1 MTVSNYNNYPENVG
15 VLAMEMY
22 FPKRCVNQ
30 TEMETFD
37 GVSAGKYTIGLG
49 QEKMAFI
56 DDREDIQSVCLT
68 AVKSLMEKHNIS
80 YTDIGRLEVGTET
93 IIDKSKSVK
102 TCLMT
107 LFSEHGNTEIEG
119 IDTTNACYGGF
130 AAFSNAI
137 NWIESSSWD
146 GRFAIVVAGD
156 LALYASGAARP
167 TSGAGVVAML
177 VGKDAPIVVERGL
190 RATHME
196 HAYDFYKPD
205 MHSEYPVVDGKFSN
219 TCYIRAFDSCYNRYM
234 ARLAKAEENEK
245 PSMDDIDYVVCHSP
259 YAKLVNKSF
268 ARASYNDF
276 IRDKDNEKYAALKPF
291 EEMSYADSL
300 ENKDL
305 ERALM
310 GLTKSG
316 YAQKVGPAAYAPKQI
331 GNMYTAAVWAGLASL
346 ISEVDSETLLNKRIM
361 LYSYGSGLAASMISF
376 RVRSSTDEIKSKL
389 NLRQRLDERTHS
401 KPEDFAEAMKIRENT
416 HNACDMI
423 PTGDLENIATG
434 TYYIEKIDDKWRRFY
449 KRKD

>member
-1 MTVSNYNNYPENVG
+1 MTANNFDHYPKNVG
-15 VLAMEMY
+15 ILAMEMY
-22 FPKRCVNQ
+22 FPSRCVNQ
-30 TEMETFD
+30 SEMETFD

-49 QEKMAFI
+49 QDVMAFI
-56 DDREDIQSVCLT
+56 DDREDIQSISLT
-68 AVKSLMEKHNIS
+68 AVQNLMEKYNIA

-102 TCLMT
+102 TTLMT

-130 AAFSNAI
+130 SAFSNAV

-146 GRFAIVVAGD
+146 GRYALVVAGD

-177 VGKDAPIVVERGL
+177 IGKDAPIVVERGL
-190 RATHME
+190 RSTHME

-219 TCYIRAFDSCYNRYM
+219 VCYLRAFDACYTRYM
-234 ARLAKAEENEK
+234 KRLGQSINKDK

-276 IRDKDNEKYAALKPF
+276 RLDSENAKYEPLQAFAEL
-291 EEMSYADSL
+291 SYAESL
-300 ENKDL
+300 ENRDL
-305 ERALM
+305 EKACV
-310 GLTKSG
+310 GLSKAG
-316 YAQKVGPAAYAPKQI
+316 YNQKVLPCAYVPKQI

-346 ISEVDSETLLNKRIM
+346 VSEVSSDELQGKRVL

-376 RVRSSTDEIKSKL
+376 RINGSTADQQKVL
-389 NLRQRLDERTHS
+389 NMRERLAQRTFA
-401 KPEDFAEAMKIRENT
+401 KPEDFANAMKMRETT
-416 HNACDMI
+416 HNACDYT
-423 PTGDLENIATG
+423 PSGSLDHIASG
-434 TYYIEKIDDKWRRFY
+434 AYYLEKIDDKWRRFY

>member
-1 MTVSNYNNYPENVG
+1 MAATNYPQNVG
-15 VLAMEMY
+15 ILAMEMY
-22 FPKRCVNQ
+22 FPQRCVNQ
-30 TEMETFD
+30 PEMESFD

-56 DDREDIQSVCLT
+56 DDREDIQSICLT
-68 AVKSLMEKHNIS
+68 AVQNLMEKYNIA

-93 IIDKSKSVK
+93 IIDKSKAVK

-107 LFSEHGNTEIEG
+107 LFSEHGNNEIEG

-130 AAFSNAI
+130 SAFSNAV

-146 GRFAIVVAGD
+146 GRYAIVVAGD
-156 LALYASGAARP
+156 LALYASGSARP
-167 TSGAGVVAML
+167 TSGAGVVAIL
-177 VGKDAPIVVERGL
+177 IGKDAPIVVERGL

-219 TCYIRAFDSCYNRYM
+219 TCYLRAFDSCYRRYM
-234 ARLAKAEENEK
+234 ARLAKIENKEK
-245 PSMDDIDYVVCHSP
+245 TSMDDIDYVVCHSP

-276 IRDKDNEKYAALKPF
+276 LLDPENEKYATIKPF
-291 EEMSYADSL
+291 QDLTYAESL

-305 ERALM
+305 EKACM
-310 GLTKSG
+310 TLTKAG
-316 YAQKVGPAAYAPKQI
+316 YAQKVGPCAFVPKQI

-346 ISEVDSETLLNKRIM
+346 VSEVDSETLQNKRV
-361 LYSYGSGLAASMISF
+361 LFYSYGSGLAASMISF
-376 RVRSSTDEIKSKL
+376 RINSSTEKIKNTL
-389 NLRQRLDERTHS
+389 NLRERLAARTHS
-401 KPEDFAEAMKIRENT
+401 KPEDFSEAMKMRELT
-416 HNACDMI
+416 HNARDFS
-423 PTGDLENIATG
+423 PKGSLEHIASG
-434 TYYIEKIDDKWRRFY
+434 VYYIEKIDDKWRRFY

>member
-1 MTVSNYNNYPENVG
+1 MTATTFEHYPENVG
-15 VLAMEMY
+15 ILAMEMY
-22 FPKRCVNQ
+22 FPSRCVDQ
-30 TEMETFD
+30 SEMETFD

-56 DDREDIQSVCLT
+56 DDREDIQSICLT
-68 AVKSLMEKHNIS
+68 AVHNLMEKYNIA

-102 TCLMT
+102 TTLMT
-107 LFSEHGNTEIEG
+107 LFGEHGNYEIEG

-130 AAFSNAI
+130 NAFSNAV

-146 GRFAIVVAGD
+146 GRYAIVIAGD

-177 VGKDAPIVVERGL
+177 IGKNAPIVVERGL
-190 RATHME
+190 RSTHME

-205 MHSEYPVVDGKFSN
+205 MHSEYPVVDGKYSN
-219 TCYIRAFDSCYNRYM
+219 TCYLAAFDACYNRYM
-234 ARLAKAEENEK
+234 GRLGKALNKEK
-245 PSMDDIDYVVCHSP
+245 PSMDDIDYLVCHSP

-276 IRDKDNEKYAALKPF
+276 LKDPENEKFAPLAGFK
-291 EEMSYADSL
+291 EVSYAESL
-300 ENKDL
+300 ENRDL
-305 ERALM
+305 EKACVGM
-310 GLTKSG
+310 TKAG
-316 YAQKVGPAAYAPKQI
+316 YAQKVGPAAFVPKQI
-331 GNMYTAAVWAGLASL
+331 GNMYTAAVWSGLASL
-346 ISEVDSETLLNKRIM
+346 ISEVDSETLKDKRVL

-376 RVRSSTDEIKSKL
+376 RITGSTDGIKQKL
-389 NLRQRLDERTHS
+389 NLRERLAARTIA
-401 KPEDFAEAMKIRENT
+401 KPEDFAEAMAIREKT
-416 HNACDMI
+416 HNVRDYV
-423 PTGDLENIATG
+423 PSGNLDHIASG
-434 TYYIEKIDDKWRRFY
+434 VYYVEKIDDKWRRFY

>member
-1 MTVSNYNNYPENVG
+1 MTQSTFEHYPQNVG
-15 VLAMEMY
+15 ILAMDMY
-22 FPKRCVNQ
+22 FPSRCVEQ
-30 TEMETFD
+30 SEMEAFD

-56 DDREDIQSVCLT
+56 DDREDIQSICLT
-68 AVKSLMEKHNIS
+68 AVQTLMEKYNLA

-102 TCLMT
+102 TTLMT
-107 LFSEHGNTEIEG
+107 LFAEHGNTEIEG

-130 AAFSNAI
+130 SAFSNAV
-137 NWIESSSWD
+137 NWVESSSWD
-146 GRFAIVVAGD
+146 GRKAIVIAGD

-177 VGKDAPIVVERGL
+177 VGPDAPIVLERGL
-190 RATHME
+190 RSTHME

-219 TCYIRAFDSCYNRYM
+219 VCYLRAFDTCYNRYM
-234 ARLAKAEENEK
+234 SRLGKQLNKEH

-268 ARASYNDF
+268 ARASYNDYL
-276 IRDKDNEKYAALKPF
+276 RDRANEKYAPIQQFGELTH
-291 EEMSYADSL
+291 DQSL
-300 ENKDL
+300 ENRDL
-305 ERALM
+305 EKACV
-310 GLTKSG
+310 GFTKAG
-316 YAQKVGPAAYAPKQI
+316 YAQKVGPCAFAPKQI

-346 ISEVDSETLLNKRIM
+346 VSEVDSETLQGKRVL
-361 LYSYGSGLAASMISF
+361 LYSYGSGLAASMVSF
-376 RVRSSTDEIKSKL
+376 RVNSTTTDIKEKL
-389 NLRQRLDERTHS
+389 SLRERLAARTHT
-401 KPEDFAEAMKIRENT
+401 KPEDFAEAMKIREST
-416 HNACDMI
+416 HNACDYS
-423 PTGDLENIATG
+423 PVGSLDNIASG
-434 TYYIEKIDDKWRRFY
+434 VYYIEKIDDKWRRFY

>member
-1 MTVSNYNNYPENVG
+1 
-15 VLAMEMY
+15 
-22 FPKRCVNQ
+22 
-30 TEMETFD
+30 
-37 GVSAGKYTIGLG
+37 
-49 QEKMAFI
+49 
-56 DDREDIQSVCLT
+56 
-68 AVKSLMEKHNIS
+68 MEKHNIS
-80 YTDIGRLEVGTET
+80 YNDIGRLEVGTET

-107 LFSEHGNTEIEG
+107 LFTEHGNTEIEG

-130 AAFSNAI
+130 AAFSNAV

-190 RATHME
+190 RGTHME

-234 ARLAKAEENEK
+234 SRLSKLEDKEK

-268 ARASYNDF
+268 ARAVSTSFLLYITKKNFFFKSPPPDIFLFYFIQTYNDF
-276 IRDKDNEKYAALKPF
+276 LLDKENEKYAALKAF

-310 GLTKSG
+310 GLTKAG
-316 YAQKVGPAAYAPKQI
+316 YAQKVGPAAFAPKQI

-346 ISEVDSETLLNKRIM
+346 VSEVDPETLLNKRIM

-376 RVRSSTDEIKSKL
+376 RVRSSTEEMKSKL
-389 NLRQRLDERTHS
+389 NLRQRLEERTHS
-401 KPEDFAEAMKIRENT
+401 KPEEFAAAMKIRENT
-416 HNACDMI
+416 HNACDMV

>member
-1 MTVSNYNNYPENVG
+1 MTAQTYEQYPQNVG
-15 VLAMEMY
+15 ILAMEMY
-22 FPKRCVNQ
+22 FPSRYVSQ
-30 TEMETFD
+30 VDMEEYD
-37 GVSAGKYTIGLG
+37 GVSSGKYTIGLG

-56 DDREDIQSVCLT
+56 DDREDIQSICLT
-68 AVKSLMEKHNIS
+68 VVQSLMEKYNIS
-80 YTDIGRLEVGTET
+80 YNDIGRLEVGTET

-102 TCLMT
+102 TTLMT
-107 LFSEHGNTEIEG
+107 LFGEHGNTEIEG

-130 AAFSNAI
+130 SAFSNAV

-146 GRFAIVVAGD
+146 GRYAIVIAGD

-177 VGKDAPIVVERGL
+177 LGKDAPIVVERGL
-190 RATHME
+190 RSTHME

-219 TCYIRAFDSCYNRYM
+219 TCYLRAFDACYTRYM
-234 ARLAKAEENEK
+234 KRLGQKLNKDK

-276 IRDKDNEKYAALKPF
+276 RLDESNEKYTPLQPFGAL
-291 EEMSYADSL
+291 SYAESL

-305 ERALM
+305 EKACV
-310 GLTKSG
+310 GLTKAG
-316 YAQKVGPAAYAPKQI
+316 YTEKVGSAAFVPKQI

-346 ISEVDSETLLNKRIM
+346 VSEVDYETLNDKRIL
-361 LYSYGSGLAASMISF
+361 LYSYGSGLAASMISL
-376 RVRSSTDEIKSKL
+376 RVVGNTSDIQKTLSLRERLEARTRSAPQDFTD
-389 NLRQRLDERTHS
+389 
-401 KPEDFAEAMKIRENT
+401 AMAIREKT
-416 HNACDMI
+416 HNACDYV
-423 PTGDLENIATG
+423 PSGSLEHIASG
-434 TYYIEKIDDKWRRFY
+434 TYYVEKIDDKWRRFY